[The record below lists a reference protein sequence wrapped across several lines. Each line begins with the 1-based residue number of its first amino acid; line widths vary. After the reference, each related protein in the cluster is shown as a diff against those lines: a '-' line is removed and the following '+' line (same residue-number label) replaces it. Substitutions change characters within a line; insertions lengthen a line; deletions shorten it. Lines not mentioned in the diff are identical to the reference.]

1 MYIIRFLP
9 FAIFVMWSGFLFL
22 DLRWVSNVWM
32 RQWFHSTISIQNSK
46 NSTITKKHAKGKWKS
61 HSARG
66 RVIEWMLNNC
76 WVACPWNGM
85 TYFVW
90 FLRRKL
96 LTYLIWFLSL
106 CTLFTHQAIQ
116 IEESSYSLL
125 IIRWPYIMYKV
136 FLNLSGNVIIDYLS
150 DYKFNASFSNDYQYR
165 LC

>member
-1 MYIIRFLP
+1 MRCIFIFLNSNVYSSMNVIRFLP

-32 RQWFHSTISIQNSK
+32 CQWFHSTISIQNSK
-46 NSTITKKHAKGKWKS
+46 NSTITKKHAKSKWKS

-90 FLRRKL
+90 FLRR
-96 LTYLIWFLSL
+96 F
-106 CTLFTHQAIQ
+106 FVD
-116 IEESSYSLL
+116 
-125 IIRWPYIMYKV
+125 V
-136 FLNLSGNVIIDYLS
+136 FALVLVVVHNVHTSGH
-150 DYKFNASFSNDYQYR
+150 SNR
-165 LC
+165 RK